1 MPSLIPSLNSSQAS
15 MTSGEKL
22 LAMRLEQKLDDDYL
36 IWYDVPIGKKQL
48 HPDFIIL
55 NPLRGLL
62 VLEVKDWKLDTILNV
77 TKSNW
82 TIRDRY
88 TNAPKEVQNP
98 LEEAR
103 KYVLHTAKLLERDA
117 ELVHPIAS
125 SYSGKCSVPY
135 GYGVVFTNITRSQ
148 FDSSGLEIVINSN
161 LAICEDEMLEGIDK
175 EEFRQRLLDML
186 PYQLDIPLSQQ
197 QINRICWHIFP
208 NIGND
213 LYDPINS
220 LPSDSSI
227 QKKIFVNSSIDK
239 ILRKYAYIDLEV
251 DLKEE
256 IHRIGSASLI
266 LDQDFKI
273 VESAQASL
281 ESLRDLG
288 LHICGHNFR
297 RFDYKYLI
305 TRFPTLD
312 PWSIIDTLELSII
325 AFPLA
330 RSHKLS
336 KDYKLS
342 EYATN
347 NPLED
352 ALATRS
358 LLEGI
363 IEALKTKPA
372 KLLDMYAYLFGC
384 GEDLAS
390 QAYRQFFDTET
401 CLLPE
406 ANELPTEAI
415 AEIDIENFN
424 NFIDRAPTL
433 SFDQKLCVAGIL
445 AWNYESNISKT
456 KQPLGGWLSR
466 LTDFSSIFNQLRP
479 VKFPREFTYQPY
491 LKDFGVP
498 SFRSIQ
504 ENAVQEI
511 LAGHNPLILMATGG
525 GKSLCYQL
533 PAWMLSQRQKGF
545 TIVIS
550 PLQALME
557 DQVKGLEEKGFIF
570 STFINGN
577 ITASE
582 RRERLEE
589 LRNGGKD
596 LLFISPEQ
604 LRSLSIRS
612 LLEERL
618 PSLIVFDEA
627 HCISQWG
634 HDFRPDYRY
643 APKFIVELYQEQ
655 KRDLPLMAFLTATAT
670 LDVRSDIKKL
680 FEKYDI
686 KITEIAS
693 SSIRKNLNYRVVS
706 ANKQD
711 KDRLTIEQVR
721 SALSQDGAI
730 LVYTATRKNTEKI
743 AGLLNENQID
753 ARFYHGKIPREDK
766 QEILEKFKA
775 REVNVIVATCAFGM
789 GIDRPD
795 VRTVIHHS
803 ITGNLESYVQE
814 AGRAGRDEHPA
825 ICTLL
830 FDPQDADTTF
840 FLQSLNRLSETD
852 LRNLFIAVRA
862 LRDSIQT
869 GKVSEDYFWVSV
881 NEIFQSSDLDEE
893 FALEY
898 EQKDTKIKVAL
909 QYLEAFGMVERA
921 ENQSTFVEFELL
933 QQSPE
938 DSHKVFDLYARANN
952 LPKERTEEFH
962 RLISAM
968 HLAKAYCQ
976 DKTSPYPLE
985 QLSDRAGIN
994 IKVLKKYIKE
1004 LDIANVC
1011 TSKIPITLL
1020 VTKIDKG
1027 NRKNDARNV
1036 YEKHKT
1042 LEEQIVEE
1050 FVNLIGDREQMQ
1062 INCKG
1067 LATRLDPS
1075 HNQKLSAGKIL
1086 EILEGWKFLKWLH
1099 LKQFNR
1105 DVVIVNNFSVPEHID
1120 THRIF
1125 IEKII
1130 EVIYSS
1136 LGELSGSKLH
1146 LRQDLVKLLSAVNQ
1160 LSSPIVWELQDLEKA
1175 LAWMHRHRI
1184 VRIADGL
1191 NLFQQSMK
1199 VRVIKTA
1206 RVTKIEKEYPR
1217 TVKLHYEEQVRRTH
1231 IMLDY
1236 GQRHKQED
1244 RDPQEYIEKYF
1255 SLPRLDFSTD
1265 YPNTDDDA
1273 AKRPVTQQDY
1283 DLIVNSLN
1291 PVQHEIVLSEAPA
1304 ISVIAGP
1311 GSGKTRTIVHRIA
1324 YLVKVKRVDPARIIA
1339 LAYNRNAVREL
1350 RMRLQD
1356 LIGAT
1361 ASRLRVNTFHGLAL
1375 AVLGRTVDPT
1385 HISSH
1390 DSNSLFANLIKD
1402 ACDLIEEDIEDEDRQ
1417 LRIIKLLGCNEY
1429 IFVDEYQDVAEQEYR
1444 LVKLIAGLQN
1454 QSAEEQSRSV
1464 QTNICVIGDDDQ
1476 NIYEWRGT
1484 SNRYIRSFQAE
1495 YQAKQF
1501 LLTENYRSTEP
1512 IIATSNRLILHNSDR
1527 LKSGEDEQV
1536 RIDNDRVGQI
1546 GLKVQD
1552 LSFESVAHQAKYIM
1566 KQVKKWLD
1574 LGIQSNEIA
1583 ILARN
1588 WDNLNEVRVLLDL
1601 KAGIPTYSLKSVG
1614 IKLIRNLSTQLLIAY
1629 LEENSHQVL
1638 SRQESVQSY
1647 FVQFFEKTSRN
1658 LSESTVKTL
1667 IKIAED
1673 IDKERGYGF
1682 EDLSIPI
1689 TVSEIITSIYE
1700 FNENPDVSID
1710 EGSILV
1716 TSCHGA
1722 KGLEFRYVILIADG
1736 FSNRRDQIES
1746 ERRLFYVGMTRTKEK
1761 LIIARTS
1768 DSQFVREAEATLYPI
1783 KISTI
1788 DLPQFIYYADMNPK
1802 DINLG
1807 DPDTQNQQEI
1817 IKNLHEGD
1825 RLLIRVS
1832 HWGNSW
1838 EIRTKDNVKI
1848 GALSRTK
1855 NQELIQK
1862 GIDPNSFV
1870 FRDGEATIRGIYRHI
1885 KTDPVTGEVMQDWF
1899 VVIPQIRICR

>member
-1 MPSLIPSLNSSQAS
+1 MTTIIPHN
-15 MTSGEKL
+15 T
-22 LAMRLEQKLDDDYL
+22 
-36 IWYDVPIGKKQL
+36 P
-48 HPDFIIL
+48 
-55 NPLRGLL
+55 
-62 VLEVKDWKLDTILNV
+62 
-77 TKSNW
+77 
-82 TIRDRY
+82 
-88 TNAPKEVQNP
+88 
-98 LEEAR
+98 
-103 KYVLHTAKLLERDA
+103 
-117 ELVHPIAS
+117 
-125 SYSGKCSVPY
+125 
-135 GYGVVFTNITRSQ
+135 
-148 FDSSGLEIVINSN
+148 
-161 LAICEDEMLEGIDK
+161 
-175 EEFRQRLLDML
+175 
-186 PYQLDIPLSQQ
+186 
-197 QINRICWHIFP
+197 
-208 NIGND
+208 
-213 LYDPINS
+213 
-220 LPSDSSI
+220 
-227 QKKIFVNSSIDK
+227 
-239 ILRKYAYIDLEV
+239 RKYAYIDLEV

-288 LHICGHNFR
+288 LYICGHNFR

-312 PWSIIDTLELSII
+312 PWLIIDTLELSII

-330 RSHKLS
+330 RSHKLN

-358 LLEGI
+358 LLEGM
-363 IEALKTKPA
+363 IESLKTKPA
-372 KLLDMYAYLFGC
+372 KLLDMYAYLFSC

-401 CLLPE
+401 YLLPE
-406 ANELPTEAI
+406 TNELPTEAI

-433 SFDQKLCVAGIL
+433 RFDQKLCIAGIL

-612 LLEERL
+612 LLEDRL

-795 VRTVIHHS
+795 VRSVIHHS

-933 QQSPE
+933 QQSSE
-938 DSHKVFDLYARANN
+938 DSHKVFDLYAHANN

-976 DKTSPYPLE
+976 DKTAPYPLE

-1027 NRKNDARNV
+1027 NRKNDARNI

-1062 INCKG
+1062 INCKA

-1086 EILEGWKFLKWLH
+1086 EILEGWKFLKWLD

-1146 LRQDLVKLLSAVNQ
+1146 LRQDLVELLSAVNQ

-1255 SLPRLDFSTD
+1255 SLPRLDFSAD
-1265 YPNTDDDA
+1265 YPSTDDDA

-1291 PVQHEIVLSEAPA
+1291 PIQHEIVLSEAPA

-1356 LIGAT
+1356 LIGVA

-1385 HISSH
+1385 YISSH

-1417 LRIIKLLGCNEY
+1417 LRIIKILGCNEY

-1536 RIDNDRVGQI
+1536 RIDNNRVGQI

-1588 WDNLNEVRVLLDL
+1588 WDNLNEIRVLLDL

-1614 IKLIRNLSTQLLIAY
+1614 IKLIRNLSTQLLITY

-1658 LSESTVKTL
+1658 LSEPTVKTL

-1689 TVSEIITSIYE
+1689 TISEIITSIYE

-1761 LIIARTS
+1761 LIITRTS

-1825 RLLIRVS
+1825 RLVIRVS

-1838 EIRTKDNVKI
+1838 EIRTKDNIKI

-1870 FRDGEATIRGIYRHI
+1870 FRDGEATIRSIYRHI

>member
-1 MPSLIPSLNSSQAS
+1 
-15 MTSGEKL
+15 MTSGEKRF
-22 LAMRLEQKLDDDYL
+22 AVRLEQKLDDDYL
-36 IWYDVPIGKKQL
+36 IWYDVTIGKKQL
-48 HPDFIIL
+48 HPDFIVL
-55 NPLRGLL
+55 HPLRGLL
-62 VLEVKDWKLDTILNV
+62 VLEVKDWKIDTIVNV
-77 TKSNW
+77 SRANW
-82 TIRDRY
+82 TIADRN
-88 TNAPKEVQNP
+88 TSQPKQVKNP
-98 LEEAR
+98 LEQAR
-103 KYVLHTAKLLERDA
+103 NYVLHAVKLLERDVD
-117 ELVHPIAS
+117 LVHAIARD
-125 SYSGKCSVPY
+125 YAGKCIVPY
-135 GYGVVFTNITRSQ
+135 GYGVVFTNITRAV
-148 FDSSGLEIVINSN
+148 FDKQGLGDAIASN
-161 LAICEDEMLEGIDK
+161 LVICQDEMLDGIDK
-175 EEFRQRLLDML
+175 EEFRQRLRDMF
-186 PYQLDIPLSQQ
+186 PYQFDTPLSQQ
-197 QINRICWHIFP
+197 QINRICWNIFP
-208 NIGND
+208 NLDNHLND
-213 LYDPINS
+213 MIDI

-227 QKKIFVNSSIDK
+227 PEKIFLSSSIDK

-266 LDQDFKI
+266 LEQDFKVI
-273 VESAQASL
+273 ESAQTSL
-281 ESLRDLG
+281 ESLREQG

-312 PWSIIDTLELSII
+312 PWVIIDTLELSII
-325 AFPLA
+325 AFPLE
-330 RSHKLS
+330 RSHKLN

-358 LLEGI
+358 LLEAI
-363 IEALKTKPA
+363 LNALKTKPA
-372 KLLDMYAYLFGC
+372 KLLDIYAYLFSC

-390 QAYRQFFDTET
+390 EAYRQFFGIDK
-401 CLLPE
+401 CLLPNT
-406 ANELPTEAI
+406 NELPPEAI
-415 AEIDIENFN
+415 AELDIENFIS
-424 NFIDRAPTL
+424 FIDQATTL
-433 SFDQKLCVAGIL
+433 SFDQKLCIAGIL
-445 AWNYESNISKT
+445 AWNYESNLTKT
-456 KQPLGGWLSR
+456 KQPLGGWISR
-466 LTDFSSIFNQLRP
+466 TPDFPSIFNQLRP

-491 LKDFGVP
+491 LKDFKVSG
-498 SFRSIQ
+498 FRSIQ
-504 ENAVQEI
+504 ENAIQDI
-511 LAGHNPLILMATGG
+511 LAGKNPLILMATGG

-582 RRERLEE
+582 RRERLDE

-686 KITEIAS
+686 KITEISS
-693 SSIRKNLNYRVVS
+693 SSIRENLKYRIVS

-711 KDRLTIEQVR
+711 KDRLAIEQVR

-775 REVNVIVATCAFGM
+775 KEVNVIVATCAFGM

-795 VRTVIHHS
+795 VRSVIHHS

-840 FLQSLNRLSETD
+840 FLQSLNQLSETD
-852 LRNLFIAVRA
+852 LRNLFIAVRS

-952 LPKERTEEFH
+952 FPKERTEEFH

-968 HLAKAYCQ
+968 HIAKAYCQ
-976 DKTSPYPLE
+976 DKTAPYPLE
-985 QLSDRAGIN
+985 QLSERAGIN
-994 IKVLKKYIKE
+994 IKVLKKYINE

-1020 VTKIDKG
+1020 ITKIDKG
-1027 NRKNDARNV
+1027 NRKNDARNI

-1050 FVNLIGDREQMQ
+1050 IVNLIGDREQSQ

-1075 HNQKLSAGKIL
+1075 HTQKLSAGKIL
-1086 EILEGWKFLKWLH
+1086 EILEGWKSLKWLD

-1105 DVVIVNNFSVPEHID
+1105 DVVIVNNFSVPEYLD

-1146 LRQDLVKLLSAVNQ
+1146 LRQDLVQLLSAVNQ

-1206 RVTKIEKEYPR
+1206 KVTKIEREYPR

-1236 GQRHKQED
+1236 GERHKQID
-1244 RDPQEYIEKYF
+1244 CDPQEYIEKYF
-1255 SLPRLDFSTD
+1255 SLSRSEFTTA

-1283 DLIVNSLN
+1283 DLIVSPLN

-1350 RMRLQD
+1350 RMRLQT
-1356 LIGAT
+1356 LIGAA

-1375 AVLGRTVDPT
+1375 AILGRTVDPT
-1385 HISSH
+1385 RISSQ
-1390 DSNSLFANLIKD
+1390 DSNGLFANLIKD

-1417 LRIIKLLGCNEY
+1417 LQIIKLLGCTEY
-1429 IFVDEYQDVAEQEYR
+1429 LFVDEYQDVAEQEYR

-1512 IIATSNRLILHNSDR
+1512 IIAASNRLILHNSDR
-1527 LKSGEDEQV
+1527 LKSGEDQQV
-1536 RIDNDRVGQI
+1536 RIDNDRVVQI
-1546 GLKVQD
+1546 GLEAQD
-1552 LSFESVAHQAKYIM
+1552 LRFNSVAHQAKYIM
-1566 KQVKKWLD
+1566 LQVKRWRD
-1574 LGIQSNEIA
+1574 LGIQYNEIA

-1601 KAGIPTYSLKSVG
+1601 NAGIPTYSLKSVG
-1614 IKLIRNLSTQLLIAY
+1614 IKLIRNLSTQLLITY
-1629 LEENSHQVL
+1629 LEENSHHVL
-1638 SRQESVQSY
+1638 SKQESVQSY
-1647 FVQFFEKTSRN
+1647 VVQFFEKTSRN
-1658 LSESTVKTL
+1658 LSEPTVKTL

-1682 EDLSIPI
+1682 EDLSTPI
-1689 TVSEIITSIYE
+1689 TISEIITSIYE
-1700 FNENPDVSID
+1700 FNESPDVSIEHD
-1710 EGSILV
+1710 EILV
-1716 TSCHGA
+1716 TTCHGA
-1722 KGLEFRYVILIADG
+1722 KGLEFRYVILIANG
-1736 FSNRRDQIES
+1736 FSERKDQIES
-1746 ERRLFYVGMTRTKEK
+1746 ERRLFYVGMTRAKEK
-1761 LIIARTS
+1761 LIITRTS
-1768 DSQFVREAEATLYPI
+1768 DCGFVREAQATPYPI
-1783 KISTI
+1783 RISTI
-1788 DLPQFIYYADMNPK
+1788 DLPQFIYYADMTPK

-1807 DPDTQNQQEI
+1807 DPDTQNMQEI

-1825 RLLIRVS
+1825 RLFLKVS
-1832 HWGNSW
+1832 YWGNSW
-1838 EIRTKDNVKI
+1838 DIRTKDNIKI
-1848 GALSRTK
+1848 GALSRSK
-1855 NQELIQK
+1855 SQELIQK
-1862 GIDPNSFV
+1862 GISPNSFV
-1870 FRDGEATIRGIYRHI
+1870 FRDGESTIRGIYRHI
-1885 KTDPVTGEVMQDWF
+1885 QTDPVTGEIMQDWF
-1899 VVIPQIRICR
+1899 IVIPQIRICR

>member
-125 SYSGKCSVPY
+125 SYSGKCSIPY

-266 LDQDFKI
+266 LEQDFKI

-372 KLLDMYAYLFGC
+372 DLLDMYAYLFGC

-406 ANELPTEAI
+406 TNELPTEAI

-1027 NRKNDARNV
+1027 NRKNDARNI

-1050 FVNLIGDREQMQ
+1050 IVNLIGDREQMQ

-1125 IEKII
+1125 IEKVI